1 MKTTVNYFAKRTEGS
16 NASGFT
22 LVELMIVVSILGILG
37 AIVLPAFQNHIQQAK
52 EAAAKDD
59 LRILRNA
66 INHYA
71 AEHNDVPPGF
81 INGSLTM
88 PMLLPLQF
96 ENCTTINGDFNGSLS
111 PSGNYKY
118 GPYLNDMPE
127 NPFNN
132 KSSFTI
138 LNSSTSFPATP
149 PEDTGWIYKPSI
161 KEIRINAQGSD
172 EGSTAYY
179 TY

>member
-1 MKTTVNYFAKRTEGS
+1 MKATSNNSARRIQGS
-16 NASGFT
+16 FKQGFT
-22 LVELMIVVSILGILG
+22 LVELMIVVSILGIL
-37 AIVLPAFQNHIQQAK
+37 AAVVLPAFQNHIQQAK

-66 INHYA
+66 INHYT

-88 PMLLPLQF
+88 AMLVVLQF
-96 ENCTTINGDFNGSLS
+96 ENCTTINGDSDGSSS

-132 KSSFTI
+132 KSDFTI

-149 PEDTGWIYKPSI
+149 PETTGWIYKPST

-172 EGSTAYY
+172 GDGVAYY